1 MVHQTNQLLELAPK
15 NNSLLYFV
23 FFSTLTSYNIHWY
36 FTPFSDAEKIRSQ
49 WTRQFRFV
57 HIIMAIGG
65 AAGAAW
71 FFLSLRN
78 QWSWILIGMLLT
90 FLYTAPKLPFEPFS
104 KLKKI
109 AIGKT
114 IYLASV
120 WTYVTTVLP
129 ILVSDNS
136 FNTLD
141 LFFCGG
147 RFFLIY
153 CICILFDYRDREQD
167 KKEGIRSFITYF
179 NEKGIDRLFVISFL
193 LFVLFTSLLIFY
205 KIIIPY
211 IIMLLIPGLIVA
223 LLYQQAKK
231 NHSDYLYYIVLD
243 GLMMFSSLLTLFM
256 SI

>member
-1 MVHQTNQLLELAPK
+1 
-15 NNSLLYFV
+15 
-23 FFSTLTSYNIHWY
+23 
-36 FTPFSDAEKIRSQ
+36 
-49 WTRQFRFV
+49 
-57 HIIMAIGG
+57 MAVGG

-71 FFLSLRN
+71 YFLSLKN
-78 QWSWILIGMLLT
+78 QWGFILIGMLLT
-90 FLYTAPKLPFEPFS
+90 FLYTAPKLPFTPFTY
-104 KLKKI
+104 LKKI
-109 AIGKT
+109 AVGKT

-129 ILVSDNS
+129 IVVSDNS
-136 FNTLD
+136 FNTIGIL
-141 LFFCGG
+141 FCGG

-179 NEKGIDRLFVISFL
+179 NEKGINRLFVFSFL
-193 LFVLFTSLLIFY
+193 LFVLFTSNLILY
-205 KIIIPY
+205 KIMIPY
-211 IIMLLIPGLIVA
+211 IIVLLVPGLIVA
-223 LLYQQAKK
+223 VLYQQAKK